1 MNRHR
6 ILVLGSG
13 FVGSA
18 VANLLERDHEVIVRD
33 LPDHPCLARRDDDGK
48 RLILDLIDGG
58 SDRGIDVVVNTCG
71 RLRGTDDEMVDANI
85 AFPSWLVD
93 VLAGSGVRFV
103 HLGSAAEYGDPG
115 SADPVPET
123 ATVRPSGIYGES
135 KWAGTEAVLA
145 ARTGG
150 LDAVV
155 ARGFN
160 LVSRRLAPI
169 SPLFQFVT
177 DVTALPPEGGTVELW
192 WPDTIRDHIL
202 LDDLAAGVAALAAA
216 DAVPDIVNL
225 CSGIGVRFADIVM
238 AMAARQGKVVTIES
252 LDRPG
257 IPAVVGDPSR
267 LAEVCGIRPEMS
279 AELIAEHAGVS

>member
-1 MNRHR
+1 MSQR

-18 VANLLERDHEVIVRD
+18 VTSLLEREHEVIVRD
-33 LPDHPCLARRDDDGK
+33 LPDHPGLARRDDGGK
-48 RLILDLIDGG
+48 RLILDLVAGSGG
-58 SDRGIDVVVNTCG
+58 DQGVTAVVNTCG
-71 RLRGTDDEMVDANI
+71 RLRGTDEEMVDANI

-115 SADPVPET
+115 SADPVAET
-123 ATVRPSGIYGES
+123 AIVRPSGIYGES

-145 ARTGG
+145 ARAGG

-160 LVSRRLAPI
+160 LVSQRLAPI

-177 DVTALPPEGGTVELW
+177 DVTALPAEGGTVELW

-202 LDDLAAGVAALAAA
+202 LEDLAAGVAALAAV

-225 CSGIGVRFADIVM
+225 CSGVGVRFADIVI
-238 AMAARQGKVVTIES
+238 AMAARQGKTVTIES
-252 LDRPG
+252 LNRPG
-257 IPAVVGDPSR
+257 IPAVVGDPTR
-267 LAEVCGIRPEMS
+267 LADVCGIRPEMS
-279 AELIAEHAGVS
+279 AELIAEHCGVS